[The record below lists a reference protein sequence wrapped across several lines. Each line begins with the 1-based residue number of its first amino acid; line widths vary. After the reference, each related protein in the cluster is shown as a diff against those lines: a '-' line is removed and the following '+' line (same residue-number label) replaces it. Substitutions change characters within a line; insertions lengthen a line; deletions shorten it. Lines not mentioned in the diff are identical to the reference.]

1 MFVIYECYEKAIDNS
16 IKVFTAITSLRWIW
30 IENTRKN

>member
-16 IKVFTAITSLRWIW
+16 IKVFTAITSLR
-30 IENTRKN
+30 